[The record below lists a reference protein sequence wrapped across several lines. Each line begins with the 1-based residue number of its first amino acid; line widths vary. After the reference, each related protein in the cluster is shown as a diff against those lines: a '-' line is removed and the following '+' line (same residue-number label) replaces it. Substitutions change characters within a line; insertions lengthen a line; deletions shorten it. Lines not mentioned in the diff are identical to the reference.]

1 MHKPTQTQTNI
12 NLHEQAYSCLEMQC
26 QLQNVSIT
34 NGCTST
40 LTRAIFSNHFN
51 LFPTCGSSNHGHD
64 PKCNPRD
71 AQGALPLSGGP
82 TMFAYHGL
90 WVTGMGATAWF
101 SFFFH
106 QKHVAVQSSL
116 ITFNSSVAT
125 VVVLSSHCQN
135 LPILAKSK

>member
-1 MHKPTQTQTNI
+1 MKCYTLSPGLHKPTQTQTNI

-40 LTRAIFSNHFN
+40 LTRAIFSKHFN
-51 LFPTCGSSNHGHD
+51 HFPTCGSSHHGHD
-64 PKCNPRD
+64 PKVQPQGCPRGL
-71 AQGALPLSGGP
+71 ATEWRSHHVCLSWSVGHRDGGNCLVFP
-82 TMFAYHGL
+82 
-90 WVTGMGATAWF
+90 
-101 SFFFH
+101 FFH

-125 VVVLSSHCQN
+125 VVVLSSHC
-135 LPILAKSK
+135 